1 MATVNINK
9 KQLKTKSKDRSNK
22 KIGEGFLN
30 TFEIPVGGT
39 PVVTQVTSRLFRVVQ
54 QHAEGIQADT
64 ADWQAVISRSDS
76 NTVNTYTLLTNQYNF
91 DMQIYPQ
98 SGRGATLYRNMRG
111 HMGLTLSGSSG
122 ITGSITAANIYL
134 PISRSHDNGP
144 GYIYGGGLGIF
155 SAGTGSLA
163 DATSEYSLYVSNSK
177 TIYSDF
183 QTPSVNTVFTYSLNS
198 TAIEVLNENNNF
210 GGTADDINFA
220 IIWDDDFNGTA
231 PTDAHSYDFVI
242 TGSETSDPN
251 VITPNPSGL
260 PGFSFLPPRIELTFT
275 PD

>member
-1 MATVNINK
+1 MPTKYTIIEKHLKEKTTLRNNK
-9 KQLKTKSKDRSNK
+9 KV
-22 KIGEGFLN
+22 EGILN

-64 ADWQAVISRSDS
+64 ADWQSVISRSNS
-76 NTVNTYTLLTNQYNF
+76 AAANPYTSLINQRNF
-91 DMQIYPQ
+91 EMNIYPQ
-98 SGRGATLYRNMRG
+98 SGRGSTIYRNTRG

-163 DATSEYSLYVSNSK
+163 DATSEYSLNVSS
-177 TIYSDF
+177 I
-183 QTPSVNTVFTYSLNS
+183 
-198 TAIEVLNENNNF
+198 
-210 GGTADDINFA
+210 
-220 IIWDDDFNGTA
+220 
-231 PTDAHSYDFVI
+231 
-242 TGSETSDPN
+242 
-251 VITPNPSGL
+251 
-260 PGFSFLPPRIELTFT
+260 
-275 PD
+275 